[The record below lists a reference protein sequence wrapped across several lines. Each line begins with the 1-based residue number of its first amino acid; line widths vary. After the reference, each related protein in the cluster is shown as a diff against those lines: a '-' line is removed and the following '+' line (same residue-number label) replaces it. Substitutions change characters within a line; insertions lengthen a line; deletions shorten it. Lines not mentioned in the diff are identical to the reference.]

1 MGQFEPVHTAGHV
14 DVREKQSDIST
25 RFQQD
30 NRFVR
35 IAGLDRS
42 EPRFFDDFDG
52 KYPQQRLI
60 LHDKGDW
67 Q

>member
-1 MGQFEPVHTAGHV
+1 LII
-14 DVREKQSDIST
+14 REKQSDIST

-42 EPRFFDDFDG
+42 ESRFFDDFDG
-52 KYPQQRLI
+52 KYPQQRFI
-60 LHDKGDW
+60 LHDKGDAVICRLVCSSLN
-67 Q
+67 